1 MIQDQDMIIKEGVM
15 SILIKI
21 IIGFIIVLWPW
32 VIYEMITAPTEEEL
46 NNK

>member
-1 MIQDQDMIIKEGVM
+1 MIQDLDMTIKEIKM
-15 SILIKI
+15 TIIIKI

-46 NNK
+46 KNK